1 MKMISGPV
9 CNSGKDS
16 SLGKT
21 SILVSTMKANRK
33 FQRKKQSPAALKSRT
48 IRQAK
53 AKEVS
58 APLSSQQ
65 DKALRSLFERLAS
78 LESLLQGEIVEGR
91 PGDSM
96 LFVECVKEV
105 TTSSLMQRRLKLRNI
120 VAL

>member
-1 MKMISGPV
+1 MISGPV
-9 CNSGKDS
+9 CDSGEDS

-21 SILVSTMKANRK
+21 SILVSIMKANRK

-53 AKEVS
+53 AKKVS
-58 APLSSQQ
+58 SPLSSQQ
-65 DKALRSLFERLAS
+65 DKALRSLFEQLAS
-78 LESLLQGEIVEGR
+78 LENLLQGEIVEGR

-96 LFVECVKEV
+96 VFAECVKEV
-105 TTSSLMQRRLKLRNI
+105 ATSSLMQRRLKLRTI

>member
-1 MKMISGPV
+1 MICSSV
-9 CNSGKDS
+9 CDSDEDS
-16 SLGKT
+16 SLGKA
-21 SILVSTMKANRK
+21 SILVSVMKANRK
-33 FQRKKQSPAALKSRT
+33 LQRKKQSPAALKSRT
-48 IRQAK
+48 MRQAK

-91 PGDSM
+91 PGHSM

-105 TTSSLMQRRLKLRNI
+105 ATSSLMQRRLKLRNI